1 MKIRR
6 LAALVAVVFGLALQA
21 CGADAP
27 VDLSNVTVE
36 TSVDTNLLNAGA
48 TFSVACM
55 VFDPEGKELD
65 ADTAFT
71 VVPGKSVI
79 VDGRKVTANLPGV
92 YTVTCSLPDGSFPDE
107 TPEEVVV
114 TKKNIVAI
122 ETTLEANEVIAG
134 DEVQAGCTV
143 LNKEGQ
149 AVEWPTE
156 LVIVPADGITA
167 TGLTLKT
174 EKLGSYTVACK
185 AVDLP
190 VIDETPEPLEVI
202 AGKAA
207 FVRAT
212 IKEDQVAAG
221 TEVVVFCSI
230 EDDNGNI
237 LEGLASPDPQEG
249 IGVEGTTITPMK
261 AGEYDIT
268 CSPGDEALDL
278 EKIPDHLSVYA
289 GPAASVLLTAKPKK
303 NVYKIDDKV
312 EITGSAADAYGNPLE
327 GYDVIIT
334 APAGMKETSGKY
346 QFTAEGEFTFI
357 GTLAPPDDAIKGELT
372 LYCDESGPE
381 IVLFK
386 PERGAT
392 LTGDP
397 MVDVEGEVIDSL
409 SPTVEIEIN
418 GKAVPV
424 DPDGKFYHVVEG
436 FHGMN
441 ILTVKGYDGFG
452 NDSKIVQSFYY
463 STDYVDYS
471 TEDISDVLLE
481 QSLLIYLGQNF
492 LDDGDH
498 DKTHIDDLAT
508 LVEILLDS
516 ISLDM
521 LGGAMPVV
529 DTVIPNLVNLPLLN
543 VAGFEL
549 SFTGDLGLV
558 VYIDQISLAEP
569 YVGMKSRDGGIDM
582 TLSFSG
588 TQQDPGIFVQLYI
601 ELDFILTVTS
611 KLGGNQLF
619 TAGINPGVAVQTSL
633 GVETLLVEASMD
645 ISKAP
650 GEDIQFALANLNV
663 EPKGIHIEPL
673 QDLKIDLGAVNFNGN
688 QLIDLPVIELGQL
701 VSGINDI
708 LSSYIIDPVLN
719 FVIPGLLDLLE
730 PIIEDQ
736 VGNLIGD
743 LLNQFEVVL
752 PIPLP
757 QLPGAE
763 KSVEIT
769 FKTALSSV
777 QFTTQGGE
785 LGLGAGFYAP
795 KGIDREVLGSILR
808 AGCGSGAFGTP
819 VFDTAEKFQ
828 IGAAMDMVNELF
840 FSLWYGG
847 GLALKLD
854 SSVLGGLSLDE
865 YGVSDLGV
873 GTTFWLP
880 PILDDCTA
888 KGMVEVQIG
897 DLLIDL
903 SFKMMGMPVK
913 INMFVSA
920 ALDAVLTGQGN
931 EIGIQINGITDIG
944 TQLVSVEGDLGL
956 LGFDIEQL
964 VEGVLVPMIVEQVS
978 NLSLGSFPIPEIDL
992 SSLLPGLP
1000 PGTKLSLGNL
1010 EIKMSKGYLVFGG
1023 ELL

>member
-1 MKIRR
+1 M
-6 LAALVAVVFGLALQA
+6 LARKFVALVAMVAALALQA

-27 VDLSNVTVE
+27 VDLTNATVD
-36 TSVDTNLLNAGA
+36 TLVDTNLLNAGSM
-48 TFSVACM
+48 FSVTC
-55 VFDPEGKELD
+55 VVYSPEGKELK

-71 VVPGKSVI
+71 VVPGKAVI
-79 VDGRKVTANLPGV
+79 VDGRKVTPNLPGI

-107 TPEEVVV
+107 TPETVVV
-114 TKKNIVAI
+114 TKKNIVSV
-122 ETTLEANEVIAG
+122 ETELDADKVIGG
-134 DEVQAGCTV
+134 DEVNATCTF

-149 AVEWPTE
+149 AVDWPAE
-156 LVIVPADGITA
+156 LVLDPADGITA
-167 TGLTLKT
+167 AGLTLKT
-174 EKLGSYTVACK
+174 EKLGIFSVACRG
-185 AVDLP
+185 VDLP
-190 VIDETPEPLEVI
+190 IVDETPATLEVV
-202 AGKAA
+202 AGEPA

-212 IKEDQVAAG
+212 IKEEEVAAG

-230 EDDNGNI
+230 EDGHGNV
-237 LEGLASPDPQEG
+237 LEGLAAPDEQDG

-261 AGEYDIT
+261 AGEYDVT
-268 CSPGDEALDL
+268 CSPGDATLDL
-278 EKIPDHLSVYA
+278 EKIPDHLKVYA
-289 GPAASVLLTAKPKK
+289 GEAASVLLTAKPKK
-303 NVYKIDDKV
+303 NVYQVDDKV
-312 EITGSAADAYGNPLE
+312 EITGSAADAYGNPVE

-334 APAGMKETSGKY
+334 APAGMKEVSGKY
-346 QFTAEGEFTFI
+346 QFTKEGEFTFV

-372 LYCDESGPE
+372 LYCDETGPE

-386 PERGAT
+386 PERAAT
-392 LTGDP
+392 LTGDK
-397 MVDVEGEVIDSL
+397 MIDVEGQVVDSL

-418 GKAVPV
+418 GKSVPV
-424 DPDGKFYHVVEG
+424 DAEGNFYHVVEG

-441 ILTVKGYDGFG
+441 ILTVKGFDGFG
-452 NDSKIVQSFYY
+452 NDSKIVQSFYF
-463 STDYVDYS
+463 SDDYVDYS
-471 TEDISDVLLE
+471 TEDIADVLLE

-529 DTVIPNLVNLPLLN
+529 DTIIPNLVNVPLLN

-558 VYIDQISLAEP
+558 VYIDQISIAQP

-588 TQQDPGIFVQLYI
+588 TQQDPGIFVQLYV
-601 ELDFILTVTS
+601 ELDFILTVKS

-619 TAGINPGVAVQTSL
+619 SAGITPGVAVQTSL
-633 GVETLLVEASMD
+633 GIESLLVEASMD

-673 QDLKIDLGAVNFNGN
+673 QDLKIDLGSVNFNGN
-688 QLIDLPVIELGQL
+688 QLIDLPELELGQL
-701 VSGINDI
+701 VAGINDI

-730 PIIEDQ
+730 PLIEDQ
-736 VGNLIGD
+736 VGNMLGD

-763 KSVEIT
+763 NAVEIT
-769 FKTALSSV
+769 FMTKLSSV

-795 KGIDREVLGSILR
+795 KGVDREVLGSILR
-808 AGCGSGAFGTP
+808 AGCGSGVFGTP
-819 VFDTAEKFQ
+819 SFDTAEKFQ

-840 FSLWYGG
+840 FSLWYGN

-854 SSVLGGLSLDE
+854 SSVLGGIALDE
-865 YGVSDLGV
+865 YGVTDLGV

-897 DLLIDL
+897 DLFIDL
-903 SFKMMGMPVK
+903 SFKMMGMPTK
-913 INMFVSA
+913 ISMFVSA

-944 TQLVSVEGDLGL
+944 TQLIKVEGDLGL

-1000 PGTKLSLGNL
+1000 PGTTLSLGNI
-1010 EIKMSKGYLVFGG
+1010 EIKMSKGFLVFGG

>member
-1 MKIRR
+1 MQTRKFPT
-6 LAALVAVVFGLALQA
+6 LVILMVTLALQA

-27 VDLSNVTVE
+27 LDLTNVTVE
-36 TSVDTNLLNAGA
+36 TSVDTNVLNAGA
-48 TFSVACM
+48 TFSVDCM
-55 VFDPEGKELD
+55 VFSLDGKELD
-65 ADTAFT
+65 ADTAFS
-71 VVPGKSVI
+71 VVPGKAVL
-79 VDGRKVTANLPGV
+79 VDGRKVTPSLPGI

-107 TPEEVVV
+107 TPETVLV
-114 TKKNIVAI
+114 TKKNIVSV
-122 ETTLEANEVIAG
+122 ETDLDANQVVAG
-134 DEVQAGCTV
+134 DEVQATCTV
-143 LNKEGQ
+143 LSKEGQ

-156 LVIVPADGITA
+156 LVIAPADGITA
-167 TGLTLKT
+167 TGLTMKA
-174 EKLGSYTVACK
+174 EKLGTYAVACK
-185 AVDLP
+185 VVDLP
-190 VIDETPEPLEVI
+190 IVDETPETLEVV
-202 AGKAA
+202 AGVPAI
-207 FVRAT
+207 VRAT
-212 IKEDQVAAG
+212 IKEEEVTAG

-230 EDDNGNI
+230 EDDHGNI
-237 LEGLASPDPQEG
+237 LEGLASPDPQDG

-261 AGEYDIT
+261 VGEYDVT
-268 CSPGDEALDL
+268 CSPGDDTLVL
-278 EKIPDHLSVYA
+278 EKIPDHLIVHA

-334 APAGMKETSGKY
+334 PPAGMKEVSGKY
-346 QFTAEGEFTFI
+346 QFTSEGEFTFT
-357 GTLAPPDDAIKGELT
+357 GTLAPPDEAITGELT
-372 LYCDESGPE
+372 LYCDETGPE

-392 LTGDP
+392 LTGDK
-397 MVDVEGEVIDSL
+397 MVDIEGQVIDSL
-409 SPTVEIEIN
+409 SPTVEVEIN

-424 DPDGKFYHVVEG
+424 DAEGKFYHVVEG

-529 DTVIPNLVNLPLLN
+529 DTVIPNLVNVPLLN
-543 VAGFEL
+543 VSGFEL
-549 SFTGDLGLV
+549 SFTGDLALV

-569 YVGMKSRDGGIDM
+569 YVAMKSRDGGIDM

-588 TQQDPGIFVQLYI
+588 TPQDPGIYVQLYV
-601 ELDFILTVTS
+601 ELNFILTVKS
-611 KLGGNQLF
+611 KLGGSDLF
-619 TAGINPGVAVQTSL
+619 SAGITPGVAVQTSL
-633 GVETLLVEASMD
+633 GIETLLVEASMD
-645 ISKAP
+645 VSKKP
-650 GEDIQFALANLNV
+650 GEDIEFALANLNV

-673 QDLKIDLGAVNFNGN
+673 QDLKIDLGSVNFNGN

-736 VGNLIGD
+736 VGNMLGD

-752 PIPLP
+752 PIPIP
-757 QLPGAE
+757 QLPGAQ

-769 FKTALSSV
+769 FKTMLSSV

-795 KGIDREVLGSILR
+795 KGVDREVLGSILR

-847 GLALKLD
+847 GLALTLD

-897 DLLIDL
+897 DLLVDL
-903 SFKMMGMPVK
+903 SFSMMGMPVK
-913 INMFVSA
+913 ISMFVSA

-944 TQLVSVEGDLGL
+944 TQLINVEGNLGL

-992 SSLLPGLP
+992 GSLLPGLP
-1000 PGTKLSLGNL
+1000 PGTKLSLGNI
-1010 EIKMSKGYLVFGG
+1010 EIKMSKGFLLFGG